1 MSSPKKIII
10 AMATAAAVAS
20 LLGACS
26 KPAGMGPP
34 PAQGTPVVSV
44 LTLQEQSVA
53 LTSELPA
60 RVNAVLSADVRPQI
74 TGLVRS
80 RNFVEGS
87 DVKAGSLLYEIDPAT
102 YRATYNNAKATLDKA
117 VASLHTARLKAE
129 RYQEL
134 VKIQAV
140 SVQDNDDIQATLQQ
154 DVADVEAAQASLD
167 SAKINLDFTR
177 ITAPIS
183 GRIGKSSVT
192 PGALVTADQTTAL
205 ANVQQ
210 LDPIYVDLT
219 QSSNVLLRLQRELE
233 EGKLSSKSHGGATVS
248 LVFDDGSR
256 YPVIGIL
263 QFSDVTVDQNT
274 GTVNL
279 RAKFDNPKH
288 QLLPGMFVRAVVEE
302 GTKEHALLVPQPAV
316 SRDGA
321 GKPVA
326 YVVNAN
332 NKVEQRHLVTDRAI
346 GDQWLVSSGL
356 QAGDRV
362 VVEGL
367 QKIRPG
373 VEVKTLPYTSVS
385 STGTGSLASTDASAG
400 DSAKKVP

>member
-1 MSSPKKIII
+1 MLSPKKIII
-10 AMATAAAVAS
+10 ATATATAIAA
-20 LLGACS
+20 LLAACG

-44 LTLQEQSVA
+44 LTLQEQSVP

-102 YRATYNNAKATLDKA
+102 YRATYDNAKATLDKA
-117 VASLHTARLKAE
+117 IASLRTARLKAE

-140 SVQDNDDIQATLQQ
+140 SAQDNDDIQATLQQ
-154 DVADVEAAQASLD
+154 DEADVEAAQASLA
-167 SAKINLDFTR
+167 SAKINLDYTR

-183 GRIGKSSVT
+183 GRIGKSTVT

-219 QSSNVLLRLQRELE
+219 QSSNALLRLQRQLE
-233 EGKLSSKSHGGATVS
+233 EGKLSSKSHGSATVN

-256 YPVIGIL
+256 YPIIGIL

-274 GTVNL
+274 GTVSL

-302 GTKEHALLVPQPAV
+302 GTQEHAILVPQPAV
-316 SRDGA
+316 GRDGA

-326 YVVNAN
+326 FVVNAN

-346 GDQWLVSSGL
+346 GDQWLVTSGL

-362 VVEGL
+362 VVEGV

-373 VEVKTLPYTSVS
+373 VEVKTLDYPAAGNAGATDS
-385 STGTGSLASTDASAG
+385 SAAASPV
-400 DSAKKVP
+400 SAKKTP

>member
-10 AMATAAAVAS
+10 VMATVTALAA
-20 LLGACS
+20 LLTACG

-44 LTLQEQSVA
+44 ITLQSQSVA
-53 LTSELPA
+53 LTSELPG
-60 RVNAVLSADVRPQI
+60 RISAVLSADVRPQI

-102 YRATYNNAKATLDKA
+102 YRATYNNAKASLDKA
-117 VASLHTARLKAE
+117 VASLHTARLKAQ

-140 SVQDNDDIQATLQQ
+140 SEQDNDDMQATLQQ
-154 DVADVEAAQASLD
+154 DEADVEAAQASLD
-167 SAKINLDFTR
+167 TAKINLDFTR

-192 PGALVTADQTTAL
+192 AGALVTADQTTAL

-210 LDPIYVDLT
+210 LDPIYVDFT
-219 QSSNVLLRLQRELE
+219 QSSNVLLRLQRELD

-248 LVFDDGSR
+248 LIFDDGTR
-256 YPVIGIL
+256 YPIIGIL

-274 GTVNL
+274 GTINL

-302 GTKEHALLVPQPAV
+302 GTQENAMLVPQPAV

-326 YVVNAN
+326 FVVSAAN
-332 NKVEQRHLVTDRAI
+332 KIEQRQLVTARAI

-362 VVEGL
+362 VVEGV

-373 VEVKTLPYTSVS
+373 AGVKTVPYTT
-385 STGTGSLASTDASAG
+385 TGTPETANAGAAASAE
-400 DSAKKVP
+400 KLH

>member
-10 AMATAAAVAS
+10 VMATVTALAA
-20 LLGACS
+20 LLAACG

-44 LTLQEQSVA
+44 ITLQSQSVA
-53 LTSELPA
+53 LTSELPG
-60 RVNAVLSADVRPQI
+60 RINAVLSADVRPQI

-80 RNFVEGS
+80 RNFVEGG
-87 DVKAGSLLYEIDPAT
+87 DVRAGSLLYEIDPAT
-102 YRATYNNAKATLDKA
+102 YRATYNNAKASLDKA
-117 VASLHTARLKAE
+117 VASLHTARLKAR

-140 SVQDNDDIQATLQQ
+140 SEQDNDDIQATLQQ
-154 DVADVEAAQASLD
+154 DEADVEAAQATLE
-167 SAKINLDFTR
+167 SARINLDYTR

-192 PGALVTADQTTAL
+192 AGALVTADQTTAL

-210 LDPIYVDLT
+210 LDPIYVDFT
-219 QSSNVLLRLQRELE
+219 QSSNVLLRLQRELAN
-233 EGKLSSKSHGGATVS
+233 GTLSNTSHGGATVS
-248 LVFDDGSR
+248 LIFDDGIR
-256 YPVIGIL
+256 YPIIGTL
-263 QFSDVTVDQNT
+263 QFSDITVDQNT

-279 RAKFDNPKH
+279 RAKFANPAH
-288 QLLPGMFVRAVVEE
+288 QLLPGMFVRAEIEE
-302 GTKEHALLVPQPAV
+302 GIQDRALLVPQPAV

-326 YVVNAN
+326 FVVTAAN
-332 NKVEQRHLVTDRAI
+332 KIEQRHLVTDRAI

-362 VVEGL
+362 VVEGI

-373 VEVKTLPYTSVS
+373 VEVKTVPYTAAAR
-385 STGTGSLASTDASAG
+385 TPDTTNAG
-400 DSAKKVP
+400 AVASAKKLP